1 MSDHRE
7 KNPANPDA
15 ISTASRARLR
25 RECIAARQAMPAA
38 QRAAHEARIH
48 ALLWEWFTTQ
58 PARSVGFCWPMR
70 AEVDCRPLILRLLAA
85 GWLAA
90 MPVVVERA
98 APMRFRAW
106 TPEVPM
112 TEDPYG
118 IPVPLSAEVPTP
130 SALLLPLVAYDAAG
144 YRLGYGGG
152 YFDRTLAH
160 CEVRPVTLG
169 IGYAISYVDSIHP
182 AAHDI
187 PLDMVVT
194 EAGLQRFSA

>member
-7 KNPANPDA
+7 KNPANLDA
-15 ISTASRARLR
+15 DPNALR
-25 RECIAARQAMPAA
+25 TRMRRDCIAARLAIPAL

-48 ALLWEWFTTQ
+48 ALLGEWFASR
-58 PARSVGFCWPMR
+58 PAASVGFCWPIR

-85 GWLAA
+85 GWRAA
-90 MPVVVERA
+90 MPVVIERN

-106 TPEVPM
+106 GEETPM
-112 TEDPYG
+112 TRDPYG
-118 IPVPLSAEVPTP
+118 IPVPRSEEVPAP
-130 SALLLPLVAYDAAG
+130 AVLLLPLVAYDAAG

-169 IGYAISYVDSIHP
+169 VGHAIGHVDSIFP

-187 PLDMVVT
+187 PLNMVVT
-194 EAGLQRFSA
+194 ETGLQHFSP